1 MTCCAVKLVALFLS
15 QGKDLLKQHNF
26 PFDLSDRR
34 RVTKKLY
41 RLIEIIFAGSRRTE
55 FIAFALIFALN
66 FCFFSLSC
74 SNVVISQVV
83 CLFVLLFIP
92 IDIYV
97 RLYNLIAY

>member
-41 RLIEIIFAGSRRTE
+41 RLIEIIFAGSHRTE
-55 FIAFALIFALN
+55 FIAFAFI
-66 FCFFSLSC
+66 FCFKFL
-74 SNVVISQVV
+74 
-83 CLFVLLFIP
+83 LLLFKLQQRSNFTGGLP
-92 IDIYV
+92 LRLAIYTN
-97 RLYNLIAY
+97 LYRCMFI